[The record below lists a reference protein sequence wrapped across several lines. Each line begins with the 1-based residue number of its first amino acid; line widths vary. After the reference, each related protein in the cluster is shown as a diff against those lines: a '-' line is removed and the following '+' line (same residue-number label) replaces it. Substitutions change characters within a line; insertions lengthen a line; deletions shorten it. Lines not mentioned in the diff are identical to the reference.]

1 MRRDA
6 FVAALVVLLTGA
18 MLSGCSKST
27 TGPESSVD
35 GQDLAA
41 IRTLILEDPLFTSDS
56 YALDDGDLVTFG
68 TSLGKTAN
76 PIIPISWGRRVTS
89 RNIEAQF
96 ENVNDT
102 TVVATVTHTI
112 KGDLIILAK
121 TSTNDTARITKPFT
135 NVTVRK
141 AKFYRE
147 GRISDPGRGWRPA
160 EISGVKGGTE
170 GSQVTITNLE
180 VTIGNEIHVI
190 ADPTEYFF
198 KVNRPGPRPL
208 PVLATIQPIK
218 VRVTLTSADPDT
230 DWVSL
235 HRPFM
240 IVIMGPEHR
249 VKALHI
255 RMKLVSQ
262 IQLGSLY
269 QRVYEYTWAGHIPGR
284 HTVLIDAVTRS
295 SLFDDTAPFS
305 TQIWGIPYI
314 VQ

>member
-6 FVAALVVLLTGA
+6 FVAALVLLLAGA
-18 MLSGCSKST
+18 VLSGCSKSV

-35 GQDLAA
+35 EQDLAA
-41 IRTLILEDPLFTSDS
+41 IRTMILEDPLFTSDS
-56 YALDDGDLVTFG
+56 YTLDDGDVVTFG
-68 TSLGKTAN
+68 TSLRKTMN
-76 PIIPISWGRRVTS
+76 PVIPISWGRRVTN
-89 RNIEAQF
+89 RNVDTQF

-102 TVVATVTHTI
+102 TVMAIVTHTI

-121 TSTNDTARITKPFT
+121 SSTNDTVRITKPFT
-135 NVTVRK
+135 NATVRK
-141 AKFYRE
+141 VKFYRH
-147 GRISDPGRGWRPA
+147 GRISDPGRGWKHA

-170 GSQVTITNLE
+170 GSQVTITSLQ
-180 VTIGNEIHVI
+180 VTIGNETHVI

-208 PVLATIQPIK
+208 PVLAAFQPIK
-218 VRVTLTSADPDT
+218 LRVTLTSADPDT

-240 IVIMGPEHR
+240 IMILGPEHR

-255 RMKLVSQ
+255 RMKLVSETR
-262 IQLGSLY
+262 IGGLY
-269 QRVYEYTWAGHIPGR
+269 ERAFEYSWAGHIPGR
-284 HTVLIDAVTRS
+284 HTVLVDAVTRS